1 MPRLSSLGVRIFLL
15 AALAFT
21 VALGASL
28 VLIRAAAGRAADT
41 TIERGLAA
49 TQAAIEDKLA
59 ARSAQLLATAQGL
72 AGVSTYAS
80 RVEEALRAE
89 DRGTL
94 LDAAEEFR
102 DQLGAKWTLL
112 TDRNGLL
119 VAWSDHP
126 ERMGNDLSGGALIAL
141 ALGGAATEGVWAE
154 PGDEGE
160 VLYQAVGV
168 PLRAPGSGQ
177 PFGVLVAA
185 VPLDSTLAA
194 TLQRNTDSEVLFFVR
209 GAAGHA
215 APTAGTLSI
224 SADLN
229 RVLGSD
235 TFSKRV
241 ALEAGGER
249 WIGTVA
255 PLRTAGGAPVGGVL
269 GLRSRSDELAPY
281 LRLQRTV
288 MLALLGGL
296 AIALLGAAWLARRI
310 SQPVAALVRATRQVS
325 EGDFSPRL
333 DTSASDEI
341 GELSRAFQRMIG
353 ELEENRR
360 LLEYVTAGG
369 ERRPANV
376 ATPGPEGPPPL
387 EPGTILAGR
396 YRLDELLGAG
406 GMGVVYRAHDRKLDE
421 TIAVK
426 ILRPGLE
433 RTAPASLER
442 FKQEIRLAR
451 RITHRHVVRIHDLGE
466 EQGRYFITME
476 LVEGTP
482 VDALIR
488 RRGRLPA
495 DVTLTIGK
503 QLCRALEVAHEAGVI
518 HRDIKPG
525 NLVLDRGG
533 QLKVMDFGIARLA
546 EAQRP
551 DQPGL
556 TEVGTIVGS
565 PDYMAPEQLL
575 GEAVDHRA
583 DIYAVGCVLFECL
596 VGRPVYEAQNL
607 YALISRHL
615 TAEVPDLRAVDPSVP
630 EALAAVVSRA
640 LARAPDERW
649 PSAAALRR
657 ALEGLA

>member
-1 MPRLSSLGVRIFLL
+1 MRRLSSLGVRIFLL

-41 TIERGLAA
+41 AIERGLAA

-102 DQLGAKWTLL
+102 DQLRAEWTLL
-112 TDRNGLL
+112 TDRDGLL
-119 VAWSDHP
+119 AAWSDHP
-126 ERMGNDLSGGALIAL
+126 ERVGNDLSGGALIAL
-141 ALGGAATEGVWAE
+141 ALGGAATEGVWVE

-168 PLRAPGSGQ
+168 PLRAPGVAR

-185 VPLDSTLAA
+185 LPFDSTLAA
-194 TLQRNTDSEVLFFVR
+194 TLQRNTNSEVLFFVR
-209 GAAGHA
+209 DAEGRA

-224 SADLN
+224 GTGLDQ
-229 RVLGSD
+229 VLGPGA
-235 TFSKRV
+235 FPGRI

-249 WIGTVA
+249 WIGTVTA
-255 PLRTAGGAPVGGVL
+255 LRTAGGDPVGGVV

-288 MLALLGGL
+288 TLALLGGL
-296 AIALLGAAWLARRI
+296 ALALLGTAWLAQRI
-310 SQPVAALVRATRQVS
+310 SQPVAALVQATRQVG
-325 EGDFSPRL
+325 EGDFSARL
-333 DTSASDEI
+333 DTRASDEI
-341 GELSRAFQRMIG
+341 GELSRAFQRMIQ
-353 ELEENRR
+353 ELEESRR
-360 LLEYVTAGG
+360 LVEYVTAGG
-369 ERRPANV
+369 EPPASR
-376 ATPGPEGPPPL
+376 AGPPGPVGPPPL
-387 EPGTILAGR
+387 EVGTVLAGR

-406 GMGVVYRAHDRKLDE
+406 GMGVVYRAHDRELDE

-426 ILRPGLE
+426 ILRQGLE
-433 RTAPASLER
+433 RAAPAFLER

-451 RITHRHVVRIHDLGE
+451 RITHRHVVRTHDLGE

-476 LVEGTP
+476 YVEGTP

-556 TEVGTIVGS
+556 TEAGTIVGS
-565 PDYMAPEQLL
+565 PEYMAPEQLL
-575 GEAVDHRA
+575 GEPVDHRA
-583 DIYAVGCVLFECL
+583 DIYAAGCVLFECL
-596 VGRPVYEAQNL
+596 TGRPVYEAPNV

-615 TAEVPDLRAVDPSVP
+615 TAAAPDPRAADDSISEP
-630 EALAAVVSRA
+630 LAAVVRRA
-640 LARAPDERW
+640 LAREPGERW
-649 PSAAALRR
+649 PTASALRE
-657 ALEGLA
+657 ALEALA